1 MGIGMQSILKV
12 CSANLVDRLRWMSR
26 RKALTMIK
34 VGLSVCL
41 AMNFR
46 KTHSRPFCRLWRY
59 RKFGRALVR
68 SVRVQMRTECE
79 AYTAAPR
86 HRPTVQMRARCEAYG
101 YTRLQ
106 SSLRTRRH
114 QGTALRCRCEQ
125 GARRTGTDAYRVQNL
140 SRPQVFQARRS
151 PSISSTKC
159 ISRFR
164 VCEIISPRCLAS
176 PCIHSGVN
184 Q

>member
-1 MGIGMQSILKV
+1 
-12 CSANLVDRLRWMSR
+12 MSR

-46 KTHSRPFCRLWRY
+46 KTQNSTRFVAFGDTENSVGLW
-59 RKFGRALVR
+59 VR
-68 SVRVQMRTECE
+68 SVRVQMHTECE

-86 HRPTVQMRARCEAYG
+86 HRPTVQ
-101 YTRLQ
+101 
-106 SSLRTRRH
+106 
-114 QGTALRCRCEQ
+114 
-125 GARRTGTDAYRVQNL
+125 NL
-140 SRPQVFQARRS
+140 PRPQAFQARRS

-164 VCEIISPRCLAS
+164 VCEIISPRSLAS
-176 PCIHSGVN
+176 PSHARRHITPKAYHVASQHITFACKANISRLATRGTLYLMPYFSRI
-184 Q
+184 